1 MPCWRRAFS
10 TSAKCASVK
19 PKQPCAPL
27 GLKCGCEHNNK
38 AGANLPCF
46 LPDGQPIESEKGGTM
61 QHRFETCRYKMRRR
75 THDSISVCIKGRL
88 KAACCEPVLKI
99 AVPVETARLSDGL

>member
-1 MPCWRRAFS
+1 
-10 TSAKCASVK
+10 
-19 PKQPCAPL
+19 
-27 GLKCGCEHNNK
+27 
-38 AGANLPCF
+38 
-46 LPDGQPIESEKGGTM
+46 M